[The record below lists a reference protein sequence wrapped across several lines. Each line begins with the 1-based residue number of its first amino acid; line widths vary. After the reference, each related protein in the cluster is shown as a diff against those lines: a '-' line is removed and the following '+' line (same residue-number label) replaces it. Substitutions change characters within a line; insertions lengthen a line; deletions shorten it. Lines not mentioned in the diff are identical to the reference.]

1 MYEINYQD
9 NKRVVISMGQFH
21 DWNLYFKDNT
31 NNTSFREIVE
41 RLGVQSCYGDITH
54 HFHSQLNTPIQ
65 SVRVRTFF
73 DCQTHPALDIERWF
87 DRLQSYKFDS
97 VWSMYTFEQI
107 TTLIRNI
114 RNILRAQYRIEHSV
128 QFYTHSKYFLNSN
141 NECGQLSCELVIDS
155 YDILPHELFFILNI
169 YRRLFTLSNKITSDI
184 VFQLTRNATN
194 TWCDLDA
201 VALLVLF
208 DYFNTY
214 SPTDSLIGYVYLN
227 NLHSLKSFLNANSF
241 SDFSTSVKT
250 ENELISYGTF
260 RYSDLFSAIV
270 NKTDVNVIDSNHNIN
285 EYTEIA
291 LNYGLPSPFMFYND
305 QYDISLEEL
314 LKPTVCTDE
323 IVKQIETYI
332 GFLKAV
338 MYNNNK

>member
-9 NKRVVISMGQFH
+9 SKRVTISMGQFH
-21 DWNLYFKDNT
+21 NWNLYFKENG
-31 NNTSFREIVE
+31 NNTLVREIVE
-41 RLGVQSCYGDITH
+41 RLGAQSCYGDITH
-54 HFHSQLNTPIQ
+54 HFHSQLNTPIRT
-65 SVRVRTFF
+65 VRVSTFF
-73 DCQTHPALDIERWF
+73 DCQTNPATDAEGWF
-87 DRLQSYKFDS
+87 NRLQSYNFDS
-97 VWSMYTFEQI
+97 VWSMYTFNQI
-107 TTLIRNI
+107 TTLVRNI
-114 RNILRAQYRIEHSV
+114 RNILRTQYHIEHSV
-128 QFYTHSKYFLNSN
+128 QFYTYKKHLLNSY
-141 NECGQLSCELVIDS
+141 NECGQLNCELVIDS

-169 YRRLFTLSNKITSDI
+169 YRRLFTLSNKITNDI
-184 VFQLTRNATN
+184 VFQLTQNATN

-214 SPTDSLIGYVYLN
+214 SPIDSLIGYVYLN

-241 SDFSTSVKT
+241 SEFSASIRT
-250 ENELISYGTF
+250 ENELINHGTF

-285 EYTEIA
+285 DYTEIV

-305 QYDISLEEL
+305 QYNISLEEL
-314 LKPTVCTDE
+314 LKPAVCTDE
-323 IVKQIETYI
+323 IAKRIETYI